1 MVLSDK
7 SELKA
12 MHKDLDCRYF
22 EVKAADTQIVVVKQT
37 KEQLEVLKRTTR
49 NQQTLYKGRPAPKV

>member
-22 EVKAADTQIVVVKQT
+22 EVKAADTQIVVKQT